1 MKQKLGI
8 AEAFLGGY
16 PLIVLDEPTNALDHD
31 SIIKLI
37 ALIQRFNANGSTFVI
52 ASHDHEFVEQVAAQ
66 KLSVKEGRSSMKVKP
81 KFWMISGCLVVLL
94 GIIGVLRYQQVNTN
108 PQQRGVI
115 KEVLIKKAN
124 LFMLK
129 MSTLRLVKFRF

>member
-1 MKQKLGI
+1 
-8 AEAFLGGY
+8 
-16 PLIVLDEPTNALDHD
+16 
-31 SIIKLI
+31 
-37 ALIQRFNANGSTFVI
+37 
-52 ASHDHEFVEQVAAQ
+52 
-66 KLSVKEGRSSMKVKP
+66 MKVKP